1 MIIGFEVG
9 LLFFRRPA
17 DACHSRDNDAES
29 TVSVVSVTSS
39 VCADSITHS
48 IVSPVGS
55 MLEAFRPWQEDS
67 SNNKAAVHPQVN
79 AEHCSLVN
87 FII

>member
-1 MIIGFEVG
+1 
-9 LLFFRRPA
+9 
-17 DACHSRDNDAES
+17 
-29 TVSVVSVTSS
+29 
-39 VCADSITHS
+39 
-48 IVSPVGS
+48 

-87 FII
+87 LIIGIGKLLGTVDLKKLNLENQRSVRRN